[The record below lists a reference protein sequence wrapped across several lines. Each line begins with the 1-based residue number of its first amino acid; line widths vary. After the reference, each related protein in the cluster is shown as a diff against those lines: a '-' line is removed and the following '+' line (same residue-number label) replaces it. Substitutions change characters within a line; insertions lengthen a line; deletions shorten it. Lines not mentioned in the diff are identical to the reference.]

1 MLTISLSP
9 TPALNEWQQSLVATE
24 SQLQLAAVRA
34 LNKTAR
40 WMRTK
45 IASQTAQNLN
55 VKVGAVR
62 SGLVLVRAKKSRPES
77 IVALSRAAGV
87 IKASQLGRVSQ
98 NTRGVRA
105 GKRQFDHAFLAT
117 MPNGH
122 QGVFRRRGKNR
133 LPIQEVQIVVT
144 GKMRDVMENLSD
156 GSAMRQFEMIF
167 DRELRYLMRAA

>member
-87 IKASQLGRVSQ
+87 IKASAWRVSQ

-144 GKMRDVMENLSD
+144 GKMREVMEDLSD
-156 GSAMRQFEMIF
+156 GPAMRQFEMIF